1 MVPAETGRSREA
13 RGLSKR
19 ERRRDSSR
27 IPTASKVDAR
37 GVMRLPAR
45 VAHPSARKA
54 KPSGPSQAQSAEA
67 LVFDFRTFFSDCRA
81 VRERTK
87 KSKSAVSRLDFVQRL
102 TTAQMRAGRHRRRA
116 KAAKRLVAAF
126 RDTRLRFFFPKRP
139 HEARAFRDRLVSASE
154 ARNRRRARRERVASR
169 ISFAARRPVIPRPQP
184 DRGAA
189 RRHSARSG
197 SRPDRAR
204 RSRTQ
209 HEHDGSPRRSRAR
222 VPTRDARAP
231 ALVPRGD
238 DVGARG
244 ARARYRRARVRRR
257 VRRGEPARG
266 GPRPGGPPRLALGG
280 GRRAGHAGRAVGR
293 PAGKHRDRRPGR
305 APRRGRR
312 GVRGDGVCGAVP
324 ASGASFLSPSRGR
337 EKQKHLRG

>member
-1 MVPAETGRSREA
+1 
-13 RGLSKR
+13 
-19 ERRRDSSR
+19 
-27 IPTASKVDAR
+27 
-37 GVMRLPAR
+37 
-45 VAHPSARKA
+45 
-54 KPSGPSQAQSAEA
+54 
-67 LVFDFRTFFSDCRA
+67 
-81 VRERTK
+81 
-87 KSKSAVSRLDFVQRL
+87 
-102 TTAQMRAGRHRRRA
+102 MRAGRHRRETTA
-116 KAAKRLVAAF
+116 FFLRLEFDRVELDALA
-126 RDTRLRFFFPKRP
+126 FFFPKRP

-154 ARNRRRARRERVASR
+154 ALNRRRARRERVASR

-266 GPRPGGPPRLALGG
+266 GPRPGGPPRLALAG

-293 PAGKHRDRRPGR
+293 PAGKHRDGRPGR

-312 GVRGDGVCGAVP
+312 GVRGDKGCGAIQR
-324 ASGASFLSPSRGR
+324 SGASGLSPSERR
-337 EKQKHLRG
+337 EKQKHRRRG